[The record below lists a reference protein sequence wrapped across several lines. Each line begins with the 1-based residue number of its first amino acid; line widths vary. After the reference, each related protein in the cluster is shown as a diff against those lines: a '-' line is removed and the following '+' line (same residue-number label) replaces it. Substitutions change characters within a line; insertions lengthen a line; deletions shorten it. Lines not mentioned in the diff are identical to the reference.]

1 MKRLPVVD
9 LSSQSADIG
18 FAHGKALCDQLK
30 ENYSIYL
37 NLVIT
42 KIFFATSRGGLLI
55 DFPIETKKKGE
66 KIPPFFKML
75 KILPVNNR
83 LVSSKPLYT
92 RPPKTPG
99 CSFLRLVQE
108 GLFGLGVL

>member
-42 KIFFATSRGGLLI
+42 KIFFCYVSWRVTHRFSNR
-55 DFPIETKKKGE
+55 DQKKRRE
-66 KIPPFFKML
+66 NPSFF
-75 KILPVNNR
+75 
-83 LVSSKPLYT
+83 
-92 RPPKTPG
+92 
-99 CSFLRLVQE
+99 
-108 GLFGLGVL
+108 